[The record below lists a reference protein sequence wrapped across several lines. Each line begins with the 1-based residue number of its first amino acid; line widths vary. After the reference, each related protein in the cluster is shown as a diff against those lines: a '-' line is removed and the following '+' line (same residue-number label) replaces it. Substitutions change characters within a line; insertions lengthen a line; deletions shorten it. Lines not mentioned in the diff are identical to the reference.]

1 MKHVLVLFLTCSAL
15 VLCGCPPPAPKAVGI
30 YGAQV
35 RNLGAPGLTMNMT
48 LLVRNDNSFDIQIR
62 NVRVSSIV
70 LANRYPLPPMVSSPN
85 TWLPA
90 GRTTQVAVPVTIPW
104 NMVPQLMATTVG
116 SRYVTFYVN
125 GYADVTATRALE
137 VDLNDYAFN
146 DQGAVPREEIAIAA
160 ARGNLPIPSFQYAP

>member
-1 MKHVLVLFLTCSAL
+1 
-15 VLCGCPPPAPKAVGI
+15 VGV

-62 NVRVSSIV
+62 NVRANVI

-90 GRTTQVAVPVTIPW
+90 GRVTQVAVPVTIPW

-125 GYADVTATRALE
+125 GFADVTATRALE
-137 VDLNDYAFN
+137 VDVNEYSFT
-146 DQGAVPREEIAIAA
+146 DQGAVAREEIALAA
-160 ARGNLPIPSFQYAP
+160 ARGNLPIPGGP